1 MSFRGH
7 ALKPVPHGMT
17 KEEILAGL
25 ERLSPWFHCIE
36 LGDGIRTKERS
47 AIGEPVEH
55 PQPTWK
61 AVEGCVPNDLAG
73 RSVLDVGCN
82 AGFYSIEL
90 KRRGAA
96 RVLGVD
102 SQRDLIRQAQF
113 VRKVLGLDIEYRRL
127 SVYDLD
133 PLAIGQFD
141 VTLALGLIYHC
152 KHLVLAL
159 EKLFAITRELL
170 ILETAVYPPEKA
182 PESFEYDEGGSR
194 PTLHPL
200 AYIENAADAKE
211 AIYNWFVPSVNALTA
226 LLRNVGFERVET
238 FPGVQNDRVV
248 MACHKSE
255 PYPDSR
261 AINYL
266 RARLLLLS
274 GPSNGRAGEVLRFR
288 VRAENVGY
296 ARWLKG
302 ESASDQAAVHLV
314 AHVLDANEEPVSW
327 YHAGAF
333 LPHDVA
339 PGEAVEID
347 IDVPAPA
354 QVGKYILMFDLVAE
368 HLAWFEDLGSETV
381 QHTLEVV

>member
-1 MSFRGH
+1 MSQ
-7 ALKPVPHGMT
+7 MT
-17 KEEILAGL
+17 KEEILLGL
-25 ERLSPWFHCIE
+25 ERLKPWFHCID
-36 LGDGIRTKERS
+36 LGDGLRTKTQS

-55 PQPTWK
+55 PEPTWNK
-61 AVEGCVPNDLAG
+61 VRACLPDSLTGKN
-73 RSVLDVGCN
+73 VLDVGCN

-113 VRKVLGLDIEYRRL
+113 VRSVLGVDVEYERL

-133 PLAIGQFD
+133 PIQMGQFD

-152 KHLVLAL
+152 KHPVLAL

-170 ILETAVYPPEKA
+170 VIETAVYPPEKA

-200 AYIENAADAKE
+200 AYIENTADAKE
-211 AIYNWFVPSVNALTA
+211 AIYNWFVPSVNALKA
-226 LLRNVGFERVET
+226 LLRNVGFDRVEI
-238 FPGVQNDRVV
+238 FPGVQADRVIA
-248 MACHKSE
+248 ACHKRE

-261 AINYL
+261 AVNYL
-266 RARLLLLS
+266 AARLTLS
-274 GPSNGRAGEVLRFR
+274 SAAATAPAGEVLSFR
-288 VRAENVGY
+288 IRAENVGY

-302 ESASDQAAVHLV
+302 ESASEEAAVHLV
-314 AHVLDANEEPVSW
+314 AHVLDKNEQPVSW

-333 LPHDVA
+333 LPRDVA

-347 IDVPAPA
+347 IEVRAPE
-354 QVGKYILMFDLVAE
+354 QPGNYILMFDMVSE

-381 QHTLEVV
+381 EHPIDVI